1 VRDENHACYL
11 CVSHTTVHECALVCT
26 ASILYDIAPTHSFAR
41 RYQNNDCTNKI
52 THHETYNGLL
62 RARTLACR
70 LGVMLRFLLT
80 RSQKQKR
87 SRVSLCSYELLFAT
101 DNQPDHVPSPF
112 CRHRQQ
118 SSSLHIAGH
127 RCQQCHSTSAHRP
140 HPHSHRVS
148 AVVHRTRAV
157 LRHQRGF
164 FRSLLSLFLE
174 AMQKVIAHKTK
185 TSTLAKSS
193 ASGAH
198 AAHRPGPLAI
208 SLNRTHVSTFPPRH
222 PVSSQP
228 HSLLCPSTGPKGRGP
243 CGRAS

>member
-1 VRDENHACYL
+1 M
-11 CVSHTTVHECALVCT
+11 
-26 ASILYDIAPTHSFAR
+26 IAPTHSFAR
-41 RYQNNDCTNKI
+41 RYQNNDCANKI

-80 RSQKQKR
+80 RPSQKQKR

-101 DNQPDHVPSPF
+101 TTNRTTCQVPFAVTVSNLQV
-112 CRHRQQ
+112 CT
-118 SSSLHIAGH
+118 GH

-174 AMQKVIAHKTK
+174 AWPKSDCSQNKDFDP
-185 TSTLAKSS
+185 AKSS

-198 AAHRPGPLAI
+198 AAHRSGPLAI